1 MHIVVGVLKKVQVN
15 FTEIVCNIFSLNR
28 FYNHMFSQNRAYGG
42 DSINWYSLPCGDWVF
57 WLGKEYLNLFTPW
70 LKALYNCHNWPS
82 RWFPTLIMRISHLI
96 QTIQPDPQILTSV
109 HGGDSFSKT
118 NNDDNKKLLNKAYFI
133 LIFHWLVRQWSSR
146 PDLTSEKCP
155 ENNWKSTWT
164 KQPEIASWMCHSF
177 SPFNHELSCNSLNSP
192 WHQTKLKVSVFYIH
206 TKYIHTY
213 SEMPQIRSYIFWS
226 LAK

>member
-1 MHIVVGVLKKVQVN
+1 MILFALWWSSLLIG
-15 FTEIVCNIFSLNR
+15 EGIFES
-28 FYNHMFSQNRAYGG
+28 FH
-42 DSINWYSLPCGDWVF
+42 
-57 WLGKEYLNLFTPW
+57 TW
-70 LKALYNCHNWPS
+70 LKALNNCHNWPS

-96 QTIQPDPQILTSV
+96 KTIQPDPQILTSV